1 MEIVVFVVA
10 LIVLA
15 FVGLAVTGR
24 MPFPQ
29 ERVDADG
36 PRDDRRSR
44 DPDTISPD
52 DRTAEPPGA
61 ADDAG

>member
-1 MEIVVFVVA
+1 VEIVAFVIA

-15 FVGLAVTGR
+15 VIGLAMTGR
-24 MPFPQ
+24 MPFPS

-36 PRDDRRSR
+36 PRDDGRSR
-44 DPDTISPD
+44 DPDVIAAD